1 VRWREIPVVPRVA
14 LVVLLVSNAVV
25 GVWAQVAPRSFYDSF
40 PGFGRMWV
48 ALDGPYNQH
57 LVRDVGGLNL
67 GLAFVIA
74 MALVS
79 ASPLLVRAAGG
90 ASLIYGLP
98 HLLYH
103 ATHLKPFDAGDAV
116 AIVVALSV
124 AVLAAAAA
132 LEARFPG
139 DVTSG
144 RTAPPPG

>member
-1 VRWREIPVVPRVA
+1 MVPRVA
-14 LVVLLVSNAVV
+14 LLVLFLSSLVV
-25 GVWAQVAPRSFYDSF
+25 GAWAQVAPKSFYDSF

-74 MALVS
+74 MALVT

-103 ATHLKPFDAGDAV
+103 ATHLSPFDTGDSV
-116 AIVVALSV
+116 AMVVSLSI

-132 LEARFPG
+132 LEARLPG
-139 DVTSG
+139 EAVSDGTA
-144 RTAPPPG
+144 APPPG

>member
-1 VRWREIPVVPRVA
+1 MPVVARLA
-14 LVVLLVSNAVV
+14 LVILFVSSAVV
-25 GVWAQVAPRSFYDSF
+25 GTWAQVAPRSFYDSF

-74 MALVS
+74 MALVT
-79 ASPLLVRAAGG
+79 AAPLLVRAAGG

-103 ATHLKPFDAGDAV
+103 ATHLSPFDTGDAV
-116 AIVVALSV
+116 AMVVSLSI

-139 DVTSG
+139 EGVTDG
-144 RTAPPPG
+144 RSAPPPG

>member
-1 VRWREIPVVPRVA
+1 MPLVPRVA
-14 LVVLLVSNAVV
+14 LVVLFLSSAVV
-25 GVWAQVAPRSFYDSF
+25 GAWAQVAPKSFYDSF

-57 LVRDVGGLNL
+57 LVRDIGGLNL
-67 GLAFVIA
+67 GLAFVVA
-74 MALVS
+74 MALVT

-90 ASLIYGLP
+90 AALIYGLP

-103 ATHLKPFDAGDAV
+103 ATHLSPFDTGDAV
-116 AIVVALSV
+116 AMVVSLSI

-139 DVTSG
+139 EGVTDG
-144 RTAPPPG
+144 RPAPPPG